1 MQTIKGEN
9 IVSIKIAINGF
20 GRIGRLALRRIQ
32 ELDDTDLEVVAVN
45 DLTDNED
52 LAYSLK
58 YDTAYGIFPHEV
70 KTEGE
75 SILVDGKEIKAFE
88 EKDAGKLPWDE
99 LDIDIVLEC
108 TGFYT
113 TMGKSQAHLNAGA
126 KKVII
131 SAPAKDEETKVVVY
145 GVNEGVIDNE
155 DRIIS
160 AASCTTNGLAL
171 MVKALVDEFGIKR
184 GLMTGSR
191 AYTASQ
197 NLQDAPGGR
206 KSRAGAQNV
215 IPVPTGAAT
224 ALGKVIPEVKGI
236 ITGTTTRVPVITAG
250 FVELFSVL
258 EKDVTIEQINEVM
271 KQAADDSYGYTENQ
285 IVSSDVVGDT
295 HGSVFD
301 ATLTEVLDAN
311 GGQLVKTV
319 AWYDNEYGFVCNMI
333 RLAEYLSKIE

>member
-1 MQTIKGEN
+1 MTVK
-9 IVSIKIAINGF
+9 VAINGF
-20 GRIGRLALRRIQ
+20 GRIGRLAFRRIQ
-32 ELDDTDLEVVAVN
+32 ELEDTDLEVTAVN

-58 YDTAYGIFPHEV
+58 YDTAHGLFPHNVEAKGDAIV
-70 KTEGE
+70 
-75 SILVDGKEIKAFE
+75 VDGKEIQVYS
-88 EKDAGKLPWDE
+88 EKDARQLPWGD
-99 LDIDIVLEC
+99 LGIDIVLEC

-113 TMGKSQAHLNAGA
+113 TMEKSQAHLEAGA

-145 GVNEGVIDNE
+145 GVNEEILDQE
-155 DRIIS
+155 DKIIS

-171 MVKALVDEFGIKR
+171 MTKVLVDEFGIQR

-191 AYTASQ
+191 AYTATQ

-215 IPVPTGAAT
+215 IPVTTGAAK

-258 EKDVTIEQINEVM
+258 GKEATVEQINAAM
-271 KQAADDSYGYTENQ
+271 KAAANDSYGYTEDE

-295 HGSVFD
+295 HGSIFD

-319 AWYDNEYGFVCNMI
+319 AWYDNEYGFVSNMV
-333 RLAEYLSKIE
+333 RLVEHFAKID

>member
-1 MQTIKGEN
+1 MT
-9 IVSIKIAINGF
+9 IKIAINGF
-20 GRIGRLALRRIQ
+20 GRIGRLAFRRIK
-32 ELDDTDLEVVAVN
+32 ELRDSELQVVAVN
-45 DLTDNED
+45 DLTNNED

-58 YDTAYGIFPHEV
+58 YDTAYGIFPYDIEV
-70 KTEGE
+70 RGD
-75 SILVDGKEIKAFE
+75 SILVDGKEVKTFE
-88 EKDAGKLPWDE
+88 EKDAKKLPWSD

-113 TMGKSQAHLNAGA
+113 TNEKAQAHIDAGA

-131 SAPAKDEETKVVVY
+131 SAPTKDEETKVVVF
-145 GVNEGVIDNE
+145 GVNQEILSSSDK
-155 DRIIS
+155 IIS

-171 MVKALVDEFGIKR
+171 MTKILVDEFGIQR
-184 GLMTGSR
+184 DLMSGSR
-191 AYTASQ
+191 AYTATQ

-215 IPVPTGAAT
+215 IPVTTGAAN

-258 EKDVTIEQINEVM
+258 DREVTVDQINEVM
-271 KQAADDSYGYTENQ
+271 KAAANDSYGYTEDE

-319 AWYDNEYGFVCNMI
+319 AWYDNEYGFVSNMI
-333 RLAEYLSKIE
+333 RLVEHFSKLV

>member
-1 MQTIKGEN
+1 MT
-9 IVSIKIAINGF
+9 IKIAINGF
-20 GRIGRLALRRIQ
+20 GRIGRLAFRRIK
-32 ELDDTDLEVVAVN
+32 ELRDSELQVVAVN
-45 DLTDNED
+45 DLTNNED

-58 YDTAYGIFPHEV
+58 YDTAYGIFPYDIEV
-70 KTEGE
+70 RGD
-75 SILVDGKEIKAFE
+75 SILVDGKEVKTFE
-88 EKDAGKLPWDE
+88 EKDAKKLPWSD

-113 TMGKSQAHLNAGA
+113 TNEKAQAHIDAGA

-131 SAPAKDEETKVVVY
+131 SAPTKDEETKVVVF
-145 GVNEGVIDNE
+145 GVNQEILSSSDK
-155 DRIIS
+155 IIS

-171 MVKALVDEFGIKR
+171 MTKILVDEFGIQR
-184 GLMTGSR
+184 DLMSGSR
-191 AYTASQ
+191 AYTATQ
-197 NLQDAPGGR
+197 NMQDASGGR

-215 IPVPTGAAT
+215 IPVTTGADN

-258 EKDVTIEQINEVM
+258 DREVTVDQINEVM
-271 KQAADDSYGYTENQ
+271 KAAANDSYGYTEDE

-319 AWYDNEYGFVCNMI
+319 AWYDNEYGFVSNMI
-333 RLAEYLSKIE
+333 RLVEHFSKLV

>member
-1 MQTIKGEN
+1 MT
-9 IVSIKIAINGF
+9 IKIAINGF
-20 GRIGRLALRRIQ
+20 GRIGRLAFRRIK
-32 ELDDTDLEVVAVN
+32 ELRDSELQVVAVN
-45 DLTDNED
+45 DLTNNED

-58 YDTAYGIFPHEV
+58 YDTAYGIFPYDIEV
-70 KTEGE
+70 RGD
-75 SILVDGKEIKAFE
+75 SILVDGKEVKTFE
-88 EKDAGKLPWDE
+88 EKDAKKLPWSD

-113 TMGKSQAHLNAGA
+113 TNEKAQAHIDAGA

-131 SAPAKDEETKVVVY
+131 SAPTKDEETKVVVF
-145 GVNEGVIDNE
+145 GVNQEILSSSDK
-155 DRIIS
+155 IIS

-171 MVKALVDEFGIKR
+171 MTKILVDEFGIQR
-184 GLMTGSR
+184 DLMSGSR
-191 AYTASQ
+191 AYTATQ
-197 NLQDAPGGR
+197 NMQDASGGR

-215 IPVPTGAAT
+215 IPVTTGAAN

-258 EKDVTIEQINEVM
+258 DREVTVDQINEVM
-271 KQAADDSYGYTENQ
+271 KATANDSYGYTEDE

-295 HGSVFD
+295 QGSVFD

-319 AWYDNEYGFVCNMI
+319 AWYDNEYGFVSNMI
-333 RLAEYLSKIE
+333 RLVEHFSKLV

>member
-1 MQTIKGEN
+1 MT
-9 IVSIKIAINGF
+9 IKIAINGF
-20 GRIGRLALRRIQ
+20 GRIGRLAFRRIK
-32 ELDDTDLEVVAVN
+32 ELRDSELQVVAVN
-45 DLTDNED
+45 DLTNNED

-58 YDTAYGIFPHEV
+58 YDTAYGIFPYDIEAR
-70 KTEGE
+70 GD
-75 SILVDGKEIKAFE
+75 SILVDGKEVKTFE
-88 EKDAGKLPWDE
+88 EKDAKKLPWSD

-113 TMGKSQAHLNAGA
+113 TNEKAQAHIDAGA

-131 SAPAKDEETKVVVY
+131 SAPTKDEETKVVVF
-145 GVNEGVIDNE
+145 GVNQEILSPSDK
-155 DRIIS
+155 IIS

-171 MVKALVDEFGIKR
+171 MTKILVDEFGIQR
-184 GLMTGSR
+184 DLMSGSR
-191 AYTASQ
+191 AYTATQ
-197 NLQDAPGGR
+197 NMQDASGGR

-215 IPVPTGAAT
+215 IPVTTGAAN

-258 EKDVTIEQINEVM
+258 DREVTVDQINEVM
-271 KQAADDSYGYTENQ
+271 KAAANDSYGYTEDE
-285 IVSSDVVGDT
+285 IVSSDVVGTT

-319 AWYDNEYGFVCNMI
+319 AWYDNEYGFVSNMI
-333 RLAEYLSKIE
+333 RLVEHFSKLV

>member
-1 MQTIKGEN
+1 MT
-9 IVSIKIAINGF
+9 IKIAINGF
-20 GRIGRLALRRIQ
+20 GRIGRLAFRRIK
-32 ELDDTDLEVVAVN
+32 ELRDSELQVVAVN
-45 DLTDNED
+45 DLTNNED

-58 YDTAYGIFPHEV
+58 YDTAYGIFPYDIEV
-70 KTEGE
+70 RGD
-75 SILVDGKEIKAFE
+75 SILVDGKEVKTFE
-88 EKDAGKLPWDE
+88 EKDAKKLPWSD

-113 TMGKSQAHLNAGA
+113 TNEKAQAHIDAGA

-131 SAPAKDEETKVVVY
+131 SAPTKDEETKVVVF
-145 GVNEGVIDNE
+145 GVNQEILSSSDK
-155 DRIIS
+155 IIS

-171 MVKALVDEFGIKR
+171 MTKILVDEFGIQR
-184 GLMTGSR
+184 GLMSGSR
-191 AYTASQ
+191 AYTVTQ
-197 NLQDAPGGR
+197 NMQDASGGR

-215 IPVPTGAAT
+215 IPVTTGAAN

-258 EKDVTIEQINEVM
+258 DREVTVDQINEVM
-271 KQAADDSYGYTENQ
+271 KAAANDSYGYTEDE

-319 AWYDNEYGFVCNMI
+319 AWYDNEYGFVSNMI
-333 RLAEYLSKIE
+333 RLVEHFSKLV

>member
-1 MQTIKGEN
+1 MT
-9 IVSIKIAINGF
+9 IKIAINGF
-20 GRIGRLALRRIQ
+20 GRIGRLAFRRIK
-32 ELDDTDLEVVAVN
+32 ELRDSELQVVAVN
-45 DLTDNED
+45 DLTNNED

-58 YDTAYGIFPHEV
+58 YDTAYGIFPYDIEV
-70 KTEGE
+70 RGD
-75 SILVDGKEIKAFE
+75 SILVDGKEVKTFE
-88 EKDAGKLPWDE
+88 EKDAKKLPWSD

-113 TMGKSQAHLNAGA
+113 TNEKAQAHIDAGA

-131 SAPAKDEETKVVVY
+131 SAPTKDEETKVVVF
-145 GVNEGVIDNE
+145 GVNQEILSSSDK
-155 DRIIS
+155 IIS

-171 MVKALVDEFGIKR
+171 MTKILVDEFGIQR
-184 GLMTGSR
+184 DLMSGSR
-191 AYTASQ
+191 AYTATQ
-197 NLQDAPGGR
+197 NMQDASGGR

-215 IPVPTGAAT
+215 IPVTTGAAN

-258 EKDVTIEQINEVM
+258 DKEVTVDQINEVM
-271 KQAADDSYGYTENQ
+271 KAAANDSYGYTEDE

-319 AWYDNEYGFVCNMI
+319 AWYDNEYGFVSNMI
-333 RLAEYLSKIE
+333 RLVEHFSKLV

>member
-1 MQTIKGEN
+1 MTT
-9 IVSIKIAINGF
+9 KIAINGF
-20 GRIGRLALRRIQ
+20 GRIGRLAFRRIK
-32 ELDDTDLEVVAVN
+32 ELRDSELQVVAVN
-45 DLTDNED
+45 DLTNNED

-58 YDTAYGIFPHEV
+58 YDTAYGIFPYD
-70 KTEGE
+70 TEARGD
-75 SILVDGKEIKAFE
+75 SILVDGKEVKTFE
-88 EKDAGKLPWDE
+88 EKDAKKLPWSD

-113 TMGKSQAHLNAGA
+113 TNEKAQAHIDAGA

-131 SAPAKDEETKVVVY
+131 SAPTKDEETKVVVF
-145 GVNEGVIDNE
+145 GVNQEILSPSDK
-155 DRIIS
+155 IIS

-171 MVKALVDEFGIKR
+171 MTKILVDEFGIQR
-184 GLMTGSR
+184 VLMSGSR
-191 AYTASQ
+191 AYTATQ
-197 NLQDAPGGR
+197 NMQDAPGGR

-215 IPVPTGAAT
+215 IPVTTGAAN

-258 EKDVTIEQINEVM
+258 DREVTVDQINEVM
-271 KQAADDSYGYTENQ
+271 KAAANDSYGYTEDE
-285 IVSSDVVGDT
+285 IVSSDVVGVT

-319 AWYDNEYGFVCNMI
+319 AWYDNEYGFVSNLV
-333 RLAEYLSKIE
+333 RLTEYVSRLNK

>member
-1 MQTIKGEN
+1 M
-9 IVSIKIAINGF
+9 SIKIAINGF
-20 GRIGRLALRRIQ
+20 GRIGRLVFRRIK
-32 ELDDTDLEVVAVN
+32 ELEETELEVVAVN
-45 DLTDNED
+45 DLADNKD

-58 YDTAYGIFPHEV
+58 YDTAHGLFPYEV
-70 KTEGE
+70 EAKED
-75 SILVDGKEIKAFE
+75 SILVDGEEIKAFE
-88 EKDAGKLPWDE
+88 EKDASKLPWSD

-113 TMGKSQAHLNAGA
+113 TKEKAQAHLEAGA

-131 SAPAKDEETKVVVY
+131 SAPAKDKDTKIVVY
-145 GVNEGVIDNE
+145 GVNEETLNMSDK
-155 DRIIS
+155 IIS

-171 MVKALVDEFGIKR
+171 MTKVLVDEFGIQR

-191 AYTASQ
+191 AYTATQ

-215 IPVPTGAAT
+215 IPVTTGAAN

-258 EKDVTIEQINEVM
+258 DKAVTIEQINEAM
-271 KQAADDSYGYTENQ
+271 KAAANDSYGYTEDE

-319 AWYDNEYGFVCNMI
+319 AWYDNEYGFVSNMI
-333 RLAEYLSKIE
+333 RLVEYFAQLV

>member
-1 MQTIKGEN
+1 MT
-9 IVSIKIAINGF
+9 IKIAINGF
-20 GRIGRLALRRIQ
+20 GRIGRLAFRRIK
-32 ELDDTDLEVVAVN
+32 ELRDSELQVVAVN
-45 DLTDNED
+45 DLTNNED

-58 YDTAYGIFPHEV
+58 YDTAYGIFPYDIEV
-70 KTEGE
+70 RGD
-75 SILVDGKEIKAFE
+75 SILVDGKEVKTFE
-88 EKDAGKLPWDE
+88 EKDAKKLPWSD

-113 TMGKSQAHLNAGA
+113 TNEKAQAHIDAGA

-131 SAPAKDEETKVVVY
+131 SAPTKDEETKVVVF
-145 GVNEGVIDNE
+145 GVNQEILSSSDK
-155 DRIIS
+155 IIS

-171 MVKALVDEFGIKR
+171 MTKILVDEFGIQR
-184 GLMTGSR
+184 DLMSGSR
-191 AYTASQ
+191 AYTATQ
-197 NLQDAPGGR
+197 NMQDASGGR

-215 IPVPTGAAT
+215 IPVTTGAAN

-258 EKDVTIEQINEVM
+258 DKEVTVDQINEVM
-271 KQAADDSYGYTENQ
+271 KATANDSYGYTEDE

-319 AWYDNEYGFVCNMI
+319 AWYDNEYGFVSNMI
-333 RLAEYLSKIE
+333 RLVEHFSKLV

>member
-1 MQTIKGEN
+1 MTT
-9 IVSIKIAINGF
+9 KIAINGF
-20 GRIGRLALRRIQ
+20 GRIGRLVFRRIK
-32 ELDDTDLEVVAVN
+32 ELEETELEVVAVN
-45 DLTDNED
+45 DLADNKD

-58 YDTAYGIFPHEV
+58 YDTAHGIFPYEV
-70 KTEGE
+70 EAKED
-75 SILVDGKEIKAFE
+75 SILVDGEEIKAFE
-88 EKDAGKLPWDE
+88 EKDASKLPWSD

-108 TGFYT
+108 TGLYT
-113 TMGKSQAHLNAGA
+113 TKEKAQAHLEAGA

-131 SAPAKDEETKVVVY
+131 SAPAKDKDTKIVVY
-145 GVNEGVIDNE
+145 GVNEETLNMSDK
-155 DRIIS
+155 IIS

-171 MVKALVDEFGIKR
+171 MTKVLVDEFGIQR

-191 AYTASQ
+191 AYTATQ

-206 KSRAGAQNV
+206 KNRAGAQNV
-215 IPVPTGAAT
+215 IPVTTGAAN

-258 EKDVTIEQINEVM
+258 DKAVTIEQINEAM
-271 KQAADDSYGYTENQ
+271 KAAANDSYGYTEDE

-319 AWYDNEYGFVCNMI
+319 AWYDNEYGFVSNMI
-333 RLAEYLSKIE
+333 RLVEYFAQLV

>member
-1 MQTIKGEN
+1 MTT
-9 IVSIKIAINGF
+9 KIAINGF
-20 GRIGRLALRRIQ
+20 GRIGRLAFRRIK
-32 ELDDTDLEVVAVN
+32 ELRDSELQVVAVN
-45 DLTDNED
+45 DLTNNED

-58 YDTAYGIFPHEV
+58 YDTAYGIFPYDIEV
-70 KTEGE
+70 RGD
-75 SILVDGKEIKAFE
+75 SILVDGKEVKTFE
-88 EKDAGKLPWDE
+88 EKDAKKLPWSD

-113 TMGKSQAHLNAGA
+113 TNEKAQAHIDAGA

-131 SAPAKDEETKVVVY
+131 SAPTKDEETKVVVF
-145 GVNEGVIDNE
+145 GVNQEILSPSDK
-155 DRIIS
+155 IIS

-171 MVKALVDEFGIKR
+171 MTKILVDEFGIQR
-184 GLMTGSR
+184 GLMSGSS
-191 AYTASQ
+191 AYTATQ
-197 NLQDAPGGR
+197 NMQDASGGR

-215 IPVPTGAAT
+215 IPVTTGAAN

-258 EKDVTIEQINEVM
+258 DREVTVDQINEVM
-271 KQAADDSYGYTENQ
+271 KAAANDSYGYTEDE

-319 AWYDNEYGFVCNMI
+319 AWYDNEYGFVSNMI
-333 RLAEYLSKIE
+333 RLVEHFSKLV

>member
-1 MQTIKGEN
+1 MTT
-9 IVSIKIAINGF
+9 KIAINGF
-20 GRIGRLALRRIQ
+20 GRIGRLAFRRIK
-32 ELDDTDLEVVAVN
+32 ELRDSELQVVAVN
-45 DLTDNED
+45 DLTNNED

-58 YDTAYGIFPHEV
+58 YDTAYGIFPYDIEAR
-70 KTEGE
+70 GD
-75 SILVDGKEIKAFE
+75 SILVDGKEVKTFE
-88 EKDAGKLPWDE
+88 EKDAKKLPWSD

-113 TMGKSQAHLNAGA
+113 TNEKAQAHIDAGA

-131 SAPAKDEETKVVVY
+131 SAPTKDEETKVVVF
-145 GVNEGVIDNE
+145 GVNQEILSPSDK
-155 DRIIS
+155 IIS

-171 MVKALVDEFGIKR
+171 MTKILVDEFGIQR
-184 GLMTGSR
+184 GLMSGSR
-191 AYTASQ
+191 AYTATQ
-197 NLQDAPGGR
+197 NMQDASGGR

-215 IPVPTGAAT
+215 IPVTTGAAN
-224 ALGKVIPEVKGI
+224 ALGKVIPEVKEI

-258 EKDVTIEQINEVM
+258 DREVTVDQINEVM
-271 KQAADDSYGYTENQ
+271 KAAANDSYGYTEDE

-319 AWYDNEYGFVCNMI
+319 AWYDNEYGFVSNLV
-333 RLAEYLSKIE
+333 RLTEYVSRLNK

>member
-1 MQTIKGEN
+1 MT
-9 IVSIKIAINGF
+9 IKIAINGF
-20 GRIGRLALRRIQ
+20 GRIGRLAFRRIK
-32 ELDDTDLEVVAVN
+32 ELRDSELQVVAVN
-45 DLTDNED
+45 DLTNNED

-58 YDTAYGIFPHEV
+58 YDTAYGIFPYDIEV
-70 KTEGE
+70 RGD
-75 SILVDGKEIKAFE
+75 SILVDGKEVKTFE
-88 EKDAGKLPWDE
+88 EKDAKKLAWSD

-113 TMGKSQAHLNAGA
+113 TNEKAQAHIDAGA

-131 SAPAKDEETKVVVY
+131 SAPTKDEETKVVVF
-145 GVNEGVIDNE
+145 GVNQEILSSSDK
-155 DRIIS
+155 IIS

-171 MVKALVDEFGIKR
+171 MTKILVDEFGIQR
-184 GLMTGSR
+184 DLMSGSR
-191 AYTASQ
+191 AYTATQ
-197 NLQDAPGGR
+197 NMQDASGGR

-215 IPVPTGAAT
+215 IPVTTGAAN

-258 EKDVTIEQINEVM
+258 DREVTVDQINEVM
-271 KQAADDSYGYTENQ
+271 KAAANDSYGYTEDE

-295 HGSVFD
+295 QGSVFD

-319 AWYDNEYGFVCNMI
+319 AWYDNEYGFVSNMI
-333 RLAEYLSKIE
+333 RLVEHFSKLV

>member
-1 MQTIKGEN
+1 MT
-9 IVSIKIAINGF
+9 IKIAINGF
-20 GRIGRLALRRIQ
+20 GRIGRLAFRRIK
-32 ELDDTDLEVVAVN
+32 ELRDSELQVVAVN
-45 DLTDNED
+45 DLTNNED

-58 YDTAYGIFPHEV
+58 YDTAYGIFPYDIEV
-70 KTEGE
+70 RGD
-75 SILVDGKEIKAFE
+75 SILVDGKEVKTFE
-88 EKDAGKLPWDE
+88 EKDAKKLPWSD

-113 TMGKSQAHLNAGA
+113 TNEKAQAHIDAGA

-131 SAPAKDEETKVVVY
+131 SAPTKDEETKVVVF
-145 GVNEGVIDNE
+145 GVNQEILSSSDK
-155 DRIIS
+155 IIS

-171 MVKALVDEFGIKR
+171 MTKILVDEFGIQR
-184 GLMTGSR
+184 GLMSGLR
-191 AYTASQ
+191 AYTATQ
-197 NLQDAPGGR
+197 NMQDASGGR

-215 IPVPTGAAT
+215 IPVTTGAAN

-258 EKDVTIEQINEVM
+258 DREVTVDQINEVM
-271 KQAADDSYGYTENQ
+271 KAAANDSYGYTEDE

-319 AWYDNEYGFVCNMI
+319 AWYDNEYGFVSNMI
-333 RLAEYLSKIE
+333 RLVEHFSKLV

>member
-1 MQTIKGEN
+1 M
-9 IVSIKIAINGF
+9 SIKIAINGF
-20 GRIGRLALRRIQ
+20 GRIGRLVFRRIK
-32 ELDDTDLEVVAVN
+32 ELEETELEVVAVN
-45 DLTDNED
+45 DLADNKD

-58 YDTAYGIFPHEV
+58 YDTAHGLFPYEV
-70 KTEGE
+70 EAKED
-75 SILVDGKEIKAFE
+75 SILVDGEEIKAFE
-88 EKDAGKLPWDE
+88 EKDASKLPWSD

-108 TGFYT
+108 TGLYT
-113 TMGKSQAHLNAGA
+113 TKEKAQAHLEAGA

-131 SAPAKDEETKVVVY
+131 SAPAKDKDTKIVVY
-145 GVNEGVIDNE
+145 GVNEETLNMSDK
-155 DRIIS
+155 IIS

-171 MVKALVDEFGIKR
+171 MTKVLVDEFGIQR

-191 AYTASQ
+191 AYTATQ

-215 IPVPTGAAT
+215 IPVTTGAAN

-258 EKDVTIEQINEVM
+258 DKAVTIEQINEAM
-271 KQAADDSYGYTENQ
+271 KAAANDSYGYTEDE

-319 AWYDNEYGFVCNMI
+319 AWYDNEYGFVSNMI
-333 RLAEYLSKIE
+333 RLVEYFAQLV

>member
-1 MQTIKGEN
+1 MT
-9 IVSIKIAINGF
+9 IKIAINGF
-20 GRIGRLALRRIQ
+20 GRIGRLAFRRIK
-32 ELDDTDLEVVAVN
+32 ELRDSELQVVAVN
-45 DLTDNED
+45 DLTNNED

-58 YDTAYGIFPHEV
+58 YDTAYGIFPYDIEV
-70 KTEGE
+70 RGD
-75 SILVDGKEIKAFE
+75 SILVDGKEVKTFE
-88 EKDAGKLPWDE
+88 EKDAKKLPWSD

-113 TMGKSQAHLNAGA
+113 TNEKAQAHIDAGA

-131 SAPAKDEETKVVVY
+131 SAPTKDEETKVVVF
-145 GVNEGVIDNE
+145 GVNQEILSSSDK
-155 DRIIS
+155 IIS

-171 MVKALVDEFGIKR
+171 MTKILVDEFGIQR
-184 GLMTGSR
+184 DLMSGSR
-191 AYTASQ
+191 AYTATQ
-197 NLQDAPGGR
+197 NMQDASGGR

-215 IPVPTGAAT
+215 IPVTTGAAN

-258 EKDVTIEQINEVM
+258 DKEVTVDQINEVM
-271 KQAADDSYGYTENQ
+271 KAAANDSYGYTEDE

-295 HGSVFD
+295 QGSVFD

-319 AWYDNEYGFVCNMI
+319 AWYDNEYGFVSNMI
-333 RLAEYLSKIE
+333 RLVEHFSKLV

>member
-1 MQTIKGEN
+1 MT
-9 IVSIKIAINGF
+9 IKIAINGF
-20 GRIGRLALRRIQ
+20 GRIGRLAFRRIK
-32 ELDDTDLEVVAVN
+32 ELRDSELQVVAVN
-45 DLTDNED
+45 DLTNNED

-58 YDTAYGIFPHEV
+58 YDTAYGIFPYDIEV
-70 KTEGE
+70 RGD
-75 SILVDGKEIKAFE
+75 SILVDGKEVKTFE
-88 EKDAGKLPWDE
+88 EKDAKKLPWSD

-113 TMGKSQAHLNAGA
+113 TNEKAQAHIDAGA

-131 SAPAKDEETKVVVY
+131 SAPTKDEETKVVVF
-145 GVNEGVIDNE
+145 GVNQEILSSSDK
-155 DRIIS
+155 IIS

-171 MVKALVDEFGIKR
+171 MTKILVDEFGIQR
-184 GLMTGSR
+184 DLMSGSR
-191 AYTASQ
+191 AYTATQ
-197 NLQDAPGGR
+197 NMQDASGGR

-215 IPVPTGAAT
+215 IPVTTGAAN

-258 EKDVTIEQINEVM
+258 DREVTVDQINEVM
-271 KQAADDSYGYTENQ
+271 KAAANDSYGYTEDE

-319 AWYDNEYGFVCNMI
+319 AWYDNEYGFVSNMI
-333 RLAEYLSKIE
+333 RIVEHFSKLV

>member
-1 MQTIKGEN
+1 M
-9 IVSIKIAINGF
+9 SIKIAINGF
-20 GRIGRLALRRIQ
+20 GRIGRLVFRRIK
-32 ELDDTDLEVVAVN
+32 ELEETELEVVAVN
-45 DLTDNED
+45 DLADNKD

-58 YDTAYGIFPHEV
+58 YDTAHGIFPYEV
-70 KTEGE
+70 EAKED
-75 SILVDGKEIKAFE
+75 SILVDGEEIKAFE
-88 EKDAGKLPWDE
+88 EKDASKLPWSD

-108 TGFYT
+108 TGLYT
-113 TMGKSQAHLNAGA
+113 TKEKAQAHLEAGA

-131 SAPAKDEETKVVVY
+131 SAPAKDKDTKIVVY
-145 GVNEGVIDNE
+145 GVNEETLNMSDK
-155 DRIIS
+155 IIS

-171 MVKALVDEFGIKR
+171 MTKVLVDEFGIQR

-191 AYTASQ
+191 AYTATQ

-206 KSRAGAQNV
+206 KNRAGAQNV
-215 IPVPTGAAT
+215 IPVTTGAAN

-258 EKDVTIEQINEVM
+258 DKAVTIEQINEAM
-271 KQAADDSYGYTENQ
+271 KAAANDSYGYTEDE

-319 AWYDNEYGFVCNMI
+319 AWYDNEYGFVSNMI
-333 RLAEYLSKIE
+333 RLVEYFAQLV

>member
-1 MQTIKGEN
+1 MT
-9 IVSIKIAINGF
+9 IKIAINGF
-20 GRIGRLALRRIQ
+20 GRIGRLAFRRIK
-32 ELDDTDLEVVAVN
+32 ELRDSELQVVAVN
-45 DLTDNED
+45 DLTNNED

-58 YDTAYGIFPHEV
+58 YDTAYGIFPYDIEV
-70 KTEGE
+70 RGD
-75 SILVDGKEIKAFE
+75 SILVDGKEVKTFE
-88 EKDAGKLPWDE
+88 EKDAKKLPWSD

-113 TMGKSQAHLNAGA
+113 TNEKAQAHIDAGA

-131 SAPAKDEETKVVVY
+131 SAPTKDEETKVVVF
-145 GVNEGVIDNE
+145 GVNQEILSSSDK
-155 DRIIS
+155 IIS

-171 MVKALVDEFGIKR
+171 MTKILVDEFGIQR
-184 GLMTGSR
+184 DLMSGSR
-191 AYTASQ
+191 AYTATQ
-197 NLQDAPGGR
+197 NMQDASGGR

-215 IPVPTGAAT
+215 IPVTTGAAN

-258 EKDVTIEQINEVM
+258 DREVTVDQINEVM
-271 KQAADDSYGYTENQ
+271 KAAANDSYGYTEDE

-319 AWYDNEYGFVCNMI
+319 AWYDNEYGFVSNMI
-333 RLAEYLSKIE
+333 RLVEHFSKLV

>member
-1 MQTIKGEN
+1 MT
-9 IVSIKIAINGF
+9 IKIAINGF
-20 GRIGRLALRRIQ
+20 GRIGRLAFRRIK
-32 ELDDTDLEVVAVN
+32 ELRDSELQVVAVN
-45 DLTDNED
+45 DLTNNED

-58 YDTAYGIFPHEV
+58 YDTAYGIFPYDIEV
-70 KTEGE
+70 RGD
-75 SILVDGKEIKAFE
+75 SILVDGKEVKTFE
-88 EKDAGKLPWDE
+88 EKDAKKLPWSD

-113 TMGKSQAHLNAGA
+113 TNEKAQAHIDAGA

-131 SAPAKDEETKVVVY
+131 SAPTKDEETKVVVF
-145 GVNEGVIDNE
+145 GVNQEILSSSDK
-155 DRIIS
+155 IIS

-171 MVKALVDEFGIKR
+171 MTKILVDEFGIQR
-184 GLMTGSR
+184 DLMSGSR
-191 AYTASQ
+191 AYTATQ
-197 NLQDAPGGR
+197 NMQDASGGR

-215 IPVPTGAAT
+215 IPVTTGAAN

-258 EKDVTIEQINEVM
+258 DREVTVDQINEVM
-271 KQAADDSYGYTENQ
+271 KAAANDSYGYTEDE

-295 HGSVFD
+295 QGSVFD

-319 AWYDNEYGFVCNMI
+319 AWYDNEYGFVSNMI
-333 RLAEYLSKIE
+333 RLVEHFSKLV

>member
-1 MQTIKGEN
+1 MT
-9 IVSIKIAINGF
+9 IKIAINGF
-20 GRIGRLALRRIQ
+20 GRIGRLAFRRIK
-32 ELDDTDLEVVAVN
+32 ELRDSELQVVAVN
-45 DLTDNED
+45 DLTNNED

-58 YDTAYGIFPHEV
+58 YDTAYGIFPYDIEV
-70 KTEGE
+70 RGD
-75 SILVDGKEIKAFE
+75 SILVDGKEVKTFE
-88 EKDAGKLPWDE
+88 EKDAKKLPWSD

-113 TMGKSQAHLNAGA
+113 TNEKAQAHIDAGA

-131 SAPAKDEETKVVVY
+131 SAPTKDEETKVVVF
-145 GVNEGVIDNE
+145 GVNQEILSSSDK
-155 DRIIS
+155 IIS

-171 MVKALVDEFGIKR
+171 MTKILVDEFGIQR
-184 GLMTGSR
+184 DLMSGSR
-191 AYTASQ
+191 AYTATQ
-197 NLQDAPGGR
+197 NMQDASGGR

-215 IPVPTGAAT
+215 IPVTTGAAN

-258 EKDVTIEQINEVM
+258 DKEVTVDQINEVM
-271 KQAADDSYGYTENQ
+271 KATANDSYGYTEDE

-295 HGSVFD
+295 QGSVFD

-319 AWYDNEYGFVCNMI
+319 AWYDNEYGFVSNMI
-333 RLAEYLSKIE
+333 RLVEHFSKLV